1 MSYDVKP
8 YVDLLKKLSPQSQRL
23 TLDSRTL
30 GAGDV
35 FLAIPGLRVDGR
47 DFLEAASQKAAAV
60 VYEDDGVRRTFGVPA
75 IAVPELKAHLGEFA
89 AHFYGDAS
97 RFLRGIAMT
106 GTNGKTTSSHWIS
119 QLFSMLGEP
128 CAAIGTIGCM
138 MQGKPFKSAA
148 LTTPDAVSLQGL
160 LSELKQAGAKAFAV
174 EASSI
179 GLEQGRLNGT
189 HFDVA
194 LFTNLTR
201 DHLDYHQDMAEYERA
216 KAILFD
222 WPKLKSA
229 VINIDDEAGVR
240 MAEKAVHRKLDV
252 IVTTTR
258 GAIALPGTRSLSA
271 DHVRA
276 TETGVMFQ
284 MTFDHKTYSVEMGIV
299 GEFNISNLLGVVGVA
314 LASGYTMDAILAVLP
329 KLQPPAGRMQRV
341 IEPGSALVVVDY
353 SHTPDAVEKALE
365 ALRPIATARRG
376 KLWVIVG
383 AGGDRDAGK
392 RPIMASIAERMADEV
407 VLTSDNPRTE
417 DPQAIL
423 NDMVAGVTRPVKV
436 VIDRR
441 EAIQYVVNTAAEN
454 DVVLIAGKGHEDYQ
468 EIQGIKYPFSDVVET
483 RNAARMKHQ
492 PSDALMTAGMLAKLL
507 PGSQF
512 LGSNVPF
519 TNVTTDTRQTT
530 DGTLFFA
537 LKGERFDAHDFVD
550 EAMRMGAV
558 ALVVERPVKC
568 PLPQIVVRDV
578 KLALGASAAYWRR
591 HKAIQLIAV
600 AGSNGKTTTTQMIA
614 SILRVQF
621 GEKMLATQ
629 GNFNNDIGVPL
640 MLWKLRDHHEVA
652 VIETG
657 MNHVGEM
664 RYLGGLVQPT
674 VALVNN
680 AQREHQ
686 EFLQTVEATA
696 RENGEVLRALSPSGV
711 GVFPSD
717 DECVGTWLE
726 MSQNCQILTFA
737 RRCEADVTGTMS
749 PLDDGI
755 RVHVK
760 TYKGSFSA
768 DIRLFGEHN
777 LHNALAATSCA
788 LALNLSLET
797 IKAGLEAF
805 RPVSR
810 RGEVHRLA
818 HGIMIDDSYNANP
831 DSMRAAVD
839 VLATKP
845 SPRLLVLGDMGE
857 VGDRAEEFHA
867 EIGAYAAER
876 GIEAIIAT
884 GAEMHAAVCAYN
896 EHKKDGAVWVEKR
909 EKFIER
915 VLELAPQYQTMLVK
929 GSNFMKLDQ
938 VVRAV
943 KEQYGN

>member
-1 MSYDVKP
+1 MSYDIKP
-8 YVDLLKKLSPQSQRL
+8 YVELLKTLSPQSQRL

-60 VYEDDGVRRTFGVPA
+60 VYEDDGVRRTFGIPS
-75 IAVPELKAHLGEFA
+75 IAVPQLKSHLGEFA
-89 AHFYGDAS
+89 AHFYGDPS

-119 QLFSMLGEP
+119 QLLTLLGET
-128 CAAIGTIGCM
+128 CAAIGTIGCTM
-138 MQGKPFKSAA
+138 KGKPFKSAA

-160 LSELKQAGAKAFAV
+160 LAELKHADAKAFAV

-189 HFDVA
+189 HFEVA

-201 DHLDYHQDMAEYERA
+201 DHLDYHHDMVEYERA

-222 WPKLKSA
+222 WPELKSA
-229 VINIDDEAGVR
+229 VVNLDDEAGVR
-240 MAEKAVHRKLDV
+240 MAEKAVHRHLNV

-258 GAIALPGTRSLSA
+258 GAIALPGTRCLSA
-271 DHVRA
+271 DRIRA
-276 TETGVMFQ
+276 TETGVKFDLI
-284 MTFDHKTYSVEMGIV
+284 FDHKTYSVELGIV

-314 LASGYTMDAILAVLP
+314 LACGYPMDSILAVLP
-329 KLQPPAGRMQRV
+329 QLQPPAGRMQRV
-341 IEPGSALVVVDY
+341 IEAGSALVVVDY

-376 KLWVIVG
+376 KLWVVVG

-392 RPIMASIAERMADEV
+392 RPIMASIAEKMADEV
-407 VLTSDNPRTE
+407 VLTSDNPRSE

-423 NDMVAGVTRPVKV
+423 NDMLAGVTREVHV

-441 EAIQYVVNTAAEN
+441 EAIGHVVNSAAEN

-468 EIQGIKYPFSDVVET
+468 EIQGVKYPFSDVVET
-483 RNAARMKHQ
+483 KNAARMKNM
-492 PSDALMTAGMLAKLL
+492 PNDALMTVGLLARLL

-512 LGSNVPF
+512 IGSNVPF
-519 TNVTTDTRQTT
+519 TNVSTDTRTTT

-558 ALVVERPVKC
+558 ALVVDHPVKC

-578 KLALGASAAYWRR
+578 KLALGATAAYWRR

-621 GEKMLATQ
+621 GDKMLATQ

-664 RYLGGLVQPT
+664 RYLAGLVQPT

-686 EFLQTVEATA
+686 EFMQSVQATA
-696 RENGEVLRALSPSGV
+696 RENGEVLRALAPSGV
-711 GVFPSD
+711 GVFPTD

-737 RRCEADVTGTMS
+737 RRCEADVTGTMRA
-749 PLDDGI
+749 LDDGI
-755 RVHVK
+755 LVSIKTPKGCFDAHV
-760 TYKGSFSA
+760 
-768 DIRLFGEHN
+768 RLFGEHN

-810 RGEVHRLA
+810 RGEVYRLTN
-818 HGIMIDDSYNANP
+818 GIMIDDSYNANP
-831 DSMRAAVD
+831 DSMRAAID
-839 VLATKP
+839 VLSMKP
-845 SPRLLVLGDMGE
+845 APRLLVLGDMGE
-857 VGDRAEEFHA
+857 VGERADEFHE
-867 EIGAYAAER
+867 EIGAYAAQK
-876 GIEAIIAT
+876 GIEAIVAS
-884 GAEMHAAVCAYN
+884 GSAMRSAVRAFN
-896 EHKKDGAVWVEKR
+896 QQSPEGAVWVEQR
-909 EKFIER
+909 EKFIEY
-915 VLELAPQYQTMLVK
+915 VLQEAPKYETILVK

-943 KEQYGN
+943 NERYGI